1 MNEHLRGRWSSR
13 CSLQPT
19 GLGRLAVDR
28 RMKGQGMGEL
38 LLLYALHCG
47 LEAAAGIAA
56 MAVVVDAMDEAA
68 ASFYRHLNFMPL
80 QARPARLY
88 LPMKT
93 VAAMFA

>member
-1 MNEHLRGRWSSR
+1 
-13 CSLQPT
+13 
-19 GLGRLAVDR
+19 
-28 RMKGQGMGEL
+28 
-38 LLLYALHCG
+38 
-47 LEAAAGIAA
+47 